1 MISDRA
7 TAEKVE
13 KIMRGVSAQINE
25 SIRIVM
31 EGDGA
36 NEFQSYRLAAGKVMG
51 EVFLEILTPIYSVH
65 PDLTPPELRQD
76 GKEYHAGN

>member
-1 MISDRA
+1 MISDRS

-13 KIMRGVSAQINE
+13 KIMRDVGAQINA
-25 SIRIVM
+25 SIQVVM
-31 EGDGA
+31 EGDSA
-36 NEFQSYRLAAGKVMG
+36 SEFQNYRLAAGKVMA
-51 EVFLEILTPIYSVH
+51 EIFLEVLTPIYSVH